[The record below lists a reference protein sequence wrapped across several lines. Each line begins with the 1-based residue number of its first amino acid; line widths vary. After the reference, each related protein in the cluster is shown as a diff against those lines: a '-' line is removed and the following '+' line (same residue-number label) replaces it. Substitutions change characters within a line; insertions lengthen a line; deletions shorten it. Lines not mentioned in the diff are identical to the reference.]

1 MANMFDSANYA
12 ETEPTTFIVGDR
24 LAWKRTDLGTDYAP
38 ASYALQYSARL
49 EDGGS
54 TEITIT
60 AGESGSDYVIE
71 VAAATT
77 AVYTA
82 GIYHWQAYIVR
93 SADSERITV
102 DSGTFEVK
110 ANRDAATTDPRG
122 HVKKVLDAIEAIIE
136 KRSTKDQDSYSIQGR
151 SLGRTPIADLILLRD
166 RYRAEWVREQR
177 AERIRNGLGHSG
189 VVKVRF

>member
-49 EDGGS
+49 ES
-54 TEITIT
+54 TATEITIT
-60 AGESGSDYVIE
+60 AGESGSDYVVE

-93 SADSERITV
+93 SSDSERITV

-110 ANRDAATTDPRG
+110 ANRDAAATDPRG

-136 KRSTKDQDSYSIQGR
+136 KRASKDQESYSIQGR

-166 RYRAEWVREQR
+166 RYRAEYVREQR

-189 VVKVRF
+189 IVKVRF

>member
-49 EDGGS
+49 ES
-54 TEITIT
+54 TATEITIT
-60 AGESGSDYVIE
+60 AGESGSDYIVE
-71 VAAATT
+71 VAAAAT
-77 AVYTA
+77 AAYTA

-93 SADSERITV
+93 SSDSERITV

-110 ANRDAATTDPRG
+110 ANRDAAATDPRG

-136 KRSTKDQDSYSIQGR
+136 KRASKDQESYSIQGR
-151 SLGRTPIADLILLRD
+151 SLGRTPISDLILLRD

>member
-49 EDGGS
+49 ES
-54 TEITIT
+54 TATEITIT
-60 AGESGSDYVIE
+60 AGESGSDYVVE

-93 SADSERITV
+93 STDSERITV

-110 ANRDAATTDPRG
+110 ANRDAAATDPRG

-136 KRSTKDQDSYSIQGR
+136 KRASKDQESYSIQGR

-166 RYRAEWVREQR
+166 RYRAEYVREQR

>member
-49 EDGGS
+49 ES
-54 TEITIT
+54 TATEITIT
-60 AGESGSDYVIE
+60 AGESGSDYVVE

-93 SADSERITV
+93 SSDSERITV

-110 ANRDAATTDPRG
+110 ANRDAAATDPRG

-136 KRSTKDQDSYSIQGR
+136 KRASKDQESYSIQGR

-166 RYRAEWVREQR
+166 RYRAEYVREQR

>member
-49 EDGGS
+49 ES
-54 TEITIT
+54 TATEITIT
-60 AGESGSDYVIE
+60 AGESGSDYIVE

-93 SADSERITV
+93 SSDSERITV

-110 ANRDAATTDPRG
+110 ANRDAAATDPRG

-151 SLGRTPIADLILLRD
+151 SLGRTPISDLILLRD

>member
-49 EDGGS
+49 ES
-54 TEITIT
+54 TATEITIT
-60 AGESGSDYVIE
+60 AGESGSDYIVE

-93 SADSERITV
+93 SSDSERITV

-110 ANRDAATTDPRG
+110 ANRDAAATDPRG